1 MHWKITQDEQE
12 TRVILNG
19 HLDFD
24 ATPAIKDLTER
35 LQQQQPL
42 KDICIDFAHVKDIDS
57 SGLGLL
63 LRLRNAARDKQI
75 AMRLTGCNQTLKN
88 ALRTANF
95 QRIFRIDEL

>member
-1 MHWKITQDEQE
+1 MYWKITQDEQE
-12 TRVILNG
+12 LRVALNG

-24 ATPAIKDLTER
+24 ATPAMNKLVER
-35 LQQQQPL
+35 LRKQPD
-42 KDICIDFAHVKDIDS
+42 KDICVDFHHVKDIDS

-63 LRLRNAARDKQI
+63 LRMRGHLKNSQYAI
-75 AMRLTGCNQTLKN
+75 RLTGCNQAHKN